1 MLNHMEN
8 TSAPTAH
15 IPAGFRPED
24 GFCAVELT
32 EQPVPWPTGKI
43 CHHWLALDLNSGA
56 LTFGDTGMYNPD
68 RAGLHLRVPGYL
80 PTAANDDALP
90 PNGVMVRL
98 ITNHGYDRKRY
109 PAMAYR
115 LFDAQTLYDLAV
127 RVLPMAQRI
136 VESMHRFNSGRAL
149 EWSAAAISAWR
160 NLVAATDYSADD
172 GVVTWEPAELKPVPP
187 YMHEVS
193 EFIERHPELVDPAWV
208 TASDAEL
215 DAYAAYRPHS
225 GYGGVVGRM
234 CTHDRE
240 LYADGYGGASFYGD
254 RAALYAYRAR
264 AAGDLTVTEAEAWL
278 TDDEHGKQVANT
290 TVFTSL
296 LSRRSDAEL
305 EELES
310 HLQAAAAARGLRLV
324 GASAW
329 LKARRAAMRQAVEQR
344 LARLGAECNNL
355 EHQLTVARRH
365 RAAELTEVLSWN
377 DGRSDVFL
385 GKLAGMSHTA
395 VKNLRDRLEAE
406 VTGLGGETP
415 ADGDEGQERHDVTIT
430 YTNGTHEH
438 FRDVDGDTAR
448 RLEDEY
454 TRPDVVVVEA
464 QTKR

>member
-1 MLNHMEN
+1 MEN
-8 TSAPTAH
+8 ITAPAAH
-15 IPAGFRPED
+15 IPEGFRPED
-24 GFCAVELT
+24 GFSAVELT
-32 EQPVPWPTGKI
+32 EQPVLWPTGKI
-43 CHHWLALDLNSGA
+43 CHHWLAVDLNSGA
-56 LTFGDTGMYNPD
+56 VTFGDTGMYNPD

-80 PTAANDDALP
+80 PTAMNDDALP

-127 RVLPMAQRI
+127 RVLPMAQQM
-136 VESMHRFNSGRAL
+136 VQTMHRFTSGRAL

-160 NLVAATDYSADD
+160 NLVDATDYTLD
-172 GVVTWEPAELKPVPP
+172 GGEVTWAPAELKPVPP

-215 DAYAAYRPHS
+215 DAYAAYRPGS

-234 CTHDRE
+234 CDHDRE
-240 LYADGYGGASFYGD
+240 LYEDGYGGASFYGD

-264 AAGDLTVTEAEAWL
+264 AAGDLDLVEAEAWL
-278 TDDEHGKQVANT
+278 EDDEHGQQVANS
-290 TVFTSL
+290 TVFTTSL
-296 LSRRSDAEL
+296 ARRSDAEL
-305 EELES
+305 DELAGQ
-310 HLQAAAAARGLRLV
+310 LQAAAAARGLRLV
-324 GASAW
+324 GAEAW
-329 LKARRAAMRQAVEQR
+329 LRSRRATLRQAVEQR
-344 LARLGAECNNL
+344 LALLGAQCNNL

-395 VKNLRDRLEAE
+395 VKNLRDRLDAEAAGPDE
-406 VTGLGGETP
+406 QAPTDATDAVG
-415 ADGDEGQERHDVTIT
+415 EGQERHDVTIT
-430 YTNGTHEH
+430 YTNGTHQH
-438 FRDVDGDTAR
+438 FRDVDSDTAR

-464 QTKR
+464 QTKP